1 MAVIVK
7 KRAESVIRHFPGR
20 RGRLEPALP
29 VLSEVEGS
37 EVEGC
42 RPKFFKIYCI
52 FQKIYFFKK
61 LYILCKFYNLYKIV
75 NFVNFLQVVILS
87 SLLRA
92 GLMLVCHIYG

>member
-1 MAVIVK
+1 MRALTVLCVSNATALMQLRLLRVAVIVK

-37 EVEGC
+37 EVEGS

-61 LYILCKFYNLYKIV
+61 LYILYK
-75 NFVNFLQVVILS
+75 
-87 SLLRA
+87 
-92 GLMLVCHIYG
+92 M